1 MLTVG
6 TPLSGALAALHVLA
20 PGQVQ
25 ADVGASAPV
34 VHAGNALTGASHM
47 RLSSAASDAL
57 LKFSDYASGAK
68 AAAASATV
76 RIEPARADKGAAH
89 PSGMP
94 AEKVAW
100 LDSLGADSW
109 AVREP
114 PRLDDAAFEKQ
125 VLDGMFRNG
134 SVKLAGFN
142 EALGNGSL
150 KVQRAADV
158 PELGYKSFQVTL
170 YKDGSEC
177 GGAGFSVCNTDHWME
192 MRANG
197 VYAGTGSVDGNDYVV
212 TWPMPN
218 ENADMSAHPG
228 TYKAA

>member
-6 TPLSGALAALHVLA
+6 TPLSGALAALNALA
-20 PGQVQ
+20 PGHVQ
-25 ADVGASAPV
+25 ADVGASAPTA
-34 VHAGNALTGASHM
+34 HAGNALTGVSHM

-57 LKFSDYASGAK
+57 LKFSDYASGTK
-68 AAAASATV
+68 AAATSTTV
-76 RIEPARADKGAAH
+76 RIEPARADRRAAH

-109 AVREP
+109 VVREP
-114 PRLDDAAFEKQ
+114 PHLDDATFKKQ

-134 SVKLAGFN
+134 SAKLAGFN

-218 ENADMSAHPG
+218 ENADTSADPG
-228 TYKAA
+228 IYAAA

>member
-6 TPLSGALAALHVLA
+6 SPLSGALAALNALT

-25 ADVGASAPV
+25 ADVDTSRPADV
-34 VHAGNALTGASHM
+34 GNALTGASRM

-68 AAAASATV
+68 GGATPTTV
-76 RIEPARADKGAAH
+76 SIGPARANEFTAH

-94 AEKVAW
+94 ADKVAW

-109 AVREP
+109 SVREP
-114 PRLDDAAFEKQ
+114 PRMDDDAFEKQ
-125 VLDGMFRNG
+125 VLDGLVRNG
-134 SVKLAGFN
+134 STKLAGFN
-142 EALGNGSL
+142 EALGNGTL
-150 KVQRAADV
+150 KVQRAADL

-170 YKDGSEC
+170 FKDGKEC
-177 GGAGFSVCNTDHWME
+177 GGAGFSVCNTDQWME

-212 TWPMPN
+212 TWSMPLQGGDDV
-218 ENADMSAHPG
+218 ADPG
-228 TYKAA
+228 TYAAA

>member
-6 TPLSGALAALHVLA
+6 SPLSSALAALNALT

-25 ADVGASAPV
+25 ADVGTPKTAD
-34 VHAGNALTGASHM
+34 AGNALTGASRM

-57 LKFSDYASGAK
+57 LKFSGY
-68 AAAASATV
+68 AASAKGTASPATV
-76 RIEPARADKGAAH
+76 SIEPARADKAAAH
-89 PSGMP
+89 PAGIP

-114 PRLDDAAFEKQ
+114 PQLDDDVFEKQ
-125 VLDGMFRNG
+125 VLDGMVRNG
-134 SVKLAGFN
+134 SAKLAGFSD
-142 EALGNGSL
+142 ARSDGTL
-150 KVQRAADV
+150 KVQRAADM

-170 YKDGSEC
+170 YKDGKEC

-212 TWPMPN
+212 TWPMAWQGGDG
-218 ENADMSAHPG
+218 EADRN
-228 TYKAA
+228 TYAAA

>member
-6 TPLSGALAALHVLA
+6 SPLSGALAALNALT

-25 ADVGASAPV
+25 ADSGASKTADV
-34 VHAGNALTGASHM
+34 GNALTGASRM

-57 LKFSDYASGAK
+57 LKFSDYASSAKGGA
-68 AAAASATV
+68 SLTTV
-76 RIEPARADKGAAH
+76 SIEPARADKAAAH
-89 PSGMP
+89 PSGIP
-94 AEKVAW
+94 ADKVAW

-114 PRLDDAAFEKQ
+114 PRMDDAAFEKQ
-125 VLDGMFRNG
+125 VLDGMIRNG
-134 SVKLAGFN
+134 FAKLAGFSD
-142 EALGNGSL
+142 ALASGTL
-150 KVQRAADV
+150 RVQRAADM

-170 YKDGSEC
+170 YKDGGEC

-192 MRANG
+192 MRA

-212 TWPMPN
+212 TWPMPWAG
-218 ENADMSAHPG
+218 EDGAADPG
-228 TYKAA
+228 TYAAA